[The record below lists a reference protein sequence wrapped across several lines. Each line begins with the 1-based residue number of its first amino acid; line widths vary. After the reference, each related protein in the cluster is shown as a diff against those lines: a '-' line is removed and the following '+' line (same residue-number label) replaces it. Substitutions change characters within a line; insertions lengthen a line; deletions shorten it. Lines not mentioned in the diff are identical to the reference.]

1 MLHYGSSL
9 VPLEVLEELEEEVT
23 ATEEARTTWLDHEAP
38 LFMATALTVE
48 EAHVPLQDGRNP
60 TIPTGRKESYS
71 ESSLGQGSPTSKQTS
86 STRRWPTSKMN

>member
-9 VPLEVLEELEEEVT
+9 VPLEELEELEEEVT
-23 ATEEARTTWLDHEAP
+23 ATEEDRTTWFDPKAP
-38 LFMATALTVE
+38 LFMATALAVE

-71 ESSLGQGSPTSKQTS
+71 DCSLCQGSPTSKQMS
-86 STRRWPTSKMN
+86 STGH